1 MASVHLEAIVAV
13 DLHVAWAALANVGRA
28 DKLFAPVLNGCTLE
42 GDTRTVTF
50 ANGMAVREQI
60 IDIDAAAHR
69 VAYAVQGASATHMHA
84 GMQLH
89 HAGTGLTRFVW
100 LSEFLP
106 ADARPNIEALMR
118 QGVMALRANLERAK
132 GS

>member
-13 DLHVAWAALANVGRA
+13 DLHIAWDALADVGRA
-28 DKLFAPVLNGCTLE
+28 DKLFAPVLTGCTLE
-42 GDTRTVTF
+42 GDIRTVTF
-50 ANGMAVREQI
+50 ANGMAVQEQI

-69 VAYAVQGASATHMHA
+69 VAYAVLGASATHMHA

-89 HAGTGLTRFVW
+89 HAGAGLTRFVW

-106 ADARPNIEALMR
+106 AEARPNIEALMR
-118 QGVMALRANLERAK
+118 QGTMALRANLEK
-132 GS
+132 